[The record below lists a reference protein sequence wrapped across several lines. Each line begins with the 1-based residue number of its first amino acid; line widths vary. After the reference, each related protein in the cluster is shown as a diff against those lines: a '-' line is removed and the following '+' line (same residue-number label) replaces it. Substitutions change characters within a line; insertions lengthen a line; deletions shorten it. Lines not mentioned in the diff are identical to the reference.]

1 MGKWEHLLRDGEFAR
16 REHILAGLT
25 LEQVT
30 RRPSPQSHT
39 IYEELW
45 HTTRWQAIVVN
56 RDKELYGQWKAG
68 HVYPEAPP
76 TEQEEW
82 DALYPEALPAGQEEW
97 DALVAEFFAGL
108 DKALWWT
115 ESPER
120 LGQETRP
127 GSTMADALHSLAVHT
142 AHHLGKIIAL
152 RQFIGAWEPE
162 G

>member
-1 MGKWEHLLRDGEFAR
+1 MGKQWENHFRDGEFAR

-30 RRPSPQSHT
+30 HRPSAQSHT

-56 RDKELYGQWKAG
+56 RDNELYGQWKAR
-68 HVYPEAPP
+68 HDYPEAPP
-76 TEQEEW
+76 
-82 DALYPEALPAGQEEW
+82 AGVEEW

-127 GSTMADALHSLAVHT
+127 GSTMSDALHSLAVHT